1 MEKYCP
7 KCFNTYAVD
16 ATTCTADGSTLV
28 GMEERDLIGE
38 VLDGRYKIL
47 DLVGE
52 GGMGVVYKA
61 EQEIIGRVVALKV
74 LRREIVRDASQ
85 VKRFLTEAKAIASL
99 TSANT
104 VTLYDFGVTSDG
116 LLYYTMELL
125 EGRSLGQIIDQ
136 DGPVPYPRAAEIM
149 RQACDS
155 LGEAHD
161 SGILHRDIKPDN
173 IFVSPGRGGGDAV
186 KVLDFGI
193 AKLMGD
199 GSLGTLTQ
207 TGMICGTPAYLAPE
221 QALGNPA
228 GPSADLY
235 SLAITLYEAL
245 AGVPPFRATTAM
257 KLLLQHINEA
267 PPPVT
272 DSNPDVMV
280 PASFEDF
287 LRKALAKE
295 PDERFTSV
303 DQFREGLDDALR
315 RQEEAPAAGRIPN
328 LATTSVG
335 TRVIADTGETTT
347 MDVGTAETMVAQPT
361 PGIGTETSS
370 PRADLLTT
378 RPSET
383 PVDMPTAPGFEPGG
397 AAVEAPRSTGS
408 RLPWVVG
415 VGFTAALAVAL
426 VIWQPWKGTEG
437 PVAHPE
443 AAMAKAPAEARPAE
457 AAVAADPAAER
468 ARIDAEIEAR
478 VRAAEDA
485 ARRRVEAEAAQR
497 AVAAEARS
505 KADQE
510 TLERAVEAAAT
521 KAAADTRRQIEAE
534 AALRAEETEAKAKAA
549 AEEAARKKA
558 EEDATKAAELAAA
571 KAAADAAA
579 KEQEAADEE
588 ARRAREAHRKA
599 AAEKKA
605 AEKKA
610 AEKKAAEKKA
620 ADDGFVTI
628 PADDPPKKDPK
639 PSDDGFVTLP
649 E

>member
-7 KCFNTYAVD
+7 KCFNTYDVD
-16 ATTCTADGSTLV
+16 ATTCTEDGSTLV

-74 LRREIVRDASQ
+74 LRRDIVRDASQ

-99 TSANT
+99 TSGHT

-161 SGILHRDIKPDN
+161 TGILHRDIKPDN
-173 IFVSPGRGGGDAV
+173 IFVSGGRGGGDHV

-193 AKLMGD
+193 AKLLGD

-221 QALGNPA
+221 QALGNEA

-257 KLLLQHINEA
+257 KLLLQHINEE
-267 PPPVT
+267 PPPVF
-272 DSNPDVMV
+272 DANPDVVV
-280 PASFEDF
+280 PASFERF

-295 PDERFTSV
+295 PEERFTTV
-303 DQFREGLDDALR
+303 DQFREGLEDALR
-315 RQEEAPAAGRIPN
+315 RQEEAPAPGRIPPMQ
-328 LATTSVG
+328 TTSLG
-335 TRVIADTGETTT
+335 TRAIAETGETTT
-347 MDVGTAETMVAQPT
+347 LDVGTAETMVAQPT
-361 PGIGTETSS
+361 PSLGTETAS
-370 PRADLLTT
+370 PQADLAAT
-378 RPSET
+378 R
-383 PVDMPTAPGFEPGG
+383 PTAPPAAMPTSGGAEPG
-397 AAVEAPRSTGS
+397 APASVPPARRTGG

-415 VGFTAALAVAL
+415 VGFTALLAVL
-426 VIWQPWKGTEG
+426 LIIWQPWKGVEA
-437 PVAHPE
+437 PAAVNE
-443 AAMAKAPAEARPAE
+443 AAVAKAPAEAPQGPA
-457 AAVAADPAAER
+457 AAALDPVAER
-468 ARIDAEIEAR
+468 ARVDAEIEAR
-478 VRAAEDA
+478 VRAAEDE

-497 AVAAEARS
+497 AVAYEARS
-505 KADQE
+505 KADQAA
-510 TLERAVEAAAT
+510 LEKAVEEAASKAAT
-521 KAAADTRRQIEAE
+521 EARRQIEAE
-534 AALRAEETEAKAKAA
+534 AAKRADEAAAKAEAEAAAKEKAQEEAEKAAERAAAQAAAEAA
-549 AEEAARKKA
+549 AEEQA
-558 EEDATKAAELAAA
+558 AAE
-571 KAAADAAA
+571 
-579 KEQEAADEE
+579 EE
-588 ARRAREAHRKA
+588 ARRKREARRK
-599 AAEKKA
+599 AEKKA

-620 ADDGFVTI
+620 EDDGFVTI
-628 PADDPPKKDPK
+628 PADVPPKKDPR